1 MLRYADVVNIQSV
14 GYDKYNAT
22 QWAIDST
29 EQGLPLEEYPQTLG
43 NFNMPTKRTG
53 KADYYLVRQL
63 LITMK

>member
-43 NFNMPTKRTG
+43 NFN
-53 KADYYLVRQL
+53 
-63 LITMK
+63 